1 MGNSDPRNQTD
12 PITTQFSSGIIMHV
26 YTHSQMELKK
36 ECSERS
42 FTDRVAM
49 TEMGKG
55 DEHRRVT

>member
-12 PITTQFSSGIIMHV
+12 LITTEFSSGIIVHV
-26 YTHSQMELKK
+26 YPHSQMDLKK

-42 FTDRVAM
+42 FAERAPM